1 MQPGYDGLPDAT
13 AGPAAGS
20 GPRFLPQFPEVPFD
34 RLPAWF
40 YYFFEFESFHS
51 MLIHAI
57 FWTWAVVVLLLCA
70 PAPCAASDG
79 TASGE
84 TFVVTLDDD
93 RLADTSSHLVT
104 TNHVTF
110 TNSVPCCS
118 LHHQP
123 LREDWVPVVY
133 GTVWPSPERRAAE
146 RDRFPHAATCVL
158 GGCIHPRGVLEGM
171 LVFAPDPPTVTVVGG
186 GQRRL
191 VRYCPECRE
200 AQSAWLL
207 PR

>member
-1 MQPGYDGLPDAT
+1 MP
-13 AGPAAGS
+13 
-20 GPRFLPQFPEVPFD
+20 
-34 RLPAWF
+34 
-40 YYFFEFESFHS
+40 
-51 MLIHAI
+51 IHAT
-57 FWTWAVVVLLLCA
+57 FWTGAVTVLLLCG
-70 PAPCAASDG
+70 PAPCAAGDG
-79 TASGE
+79 TVSGE
-84 TFVVTLDDD
+84 TVVVTLDDD
-93 RLADTSSHLVT
+93 KNADALSHLVT

-110 TNSVPCCS
+110 TNGVPYCS

-207 PR
+207 QRNEGQKSRP